1 MTLPSSKVRG
11 KSIMT
16 AMSNKTCSVAPG
28 VLFPLLCGASS
39 LTSEECFRQG
49 NTNKS
54 TKFSA
59 CGGPAFHGSA
69 FHGVFRIA
77 PHEGGERQNTN
88 WNVCALT
95 DGTAQNIHI
104 ALNVNQHE
112 NPENPAPD
120 GRGRRPCA
128 IKQYMI
134 SLADASVEWKYS
146 PQVIS

>member
-1 MTLPSSKVRG
+1 MTLSSSKVRG

-54 TKFSA
+54 TNFSA

-88 WNVCALT
+88 WNVCALIIIIV
-95 DGTAQNIHI
+95 QIS
-104 ALNVNQHE
+104 
-112 NPENPAPD
+112 
-120 GRGRRPCA
+120 RGRWNAHNLYLTFWRG
-128 IKQYMI
+128 KGGLKVWLRLLRNRGGKTHF
-134 SLADASVEWKYS
+134 SLPKMAWL
-146 PQVIS
+146 